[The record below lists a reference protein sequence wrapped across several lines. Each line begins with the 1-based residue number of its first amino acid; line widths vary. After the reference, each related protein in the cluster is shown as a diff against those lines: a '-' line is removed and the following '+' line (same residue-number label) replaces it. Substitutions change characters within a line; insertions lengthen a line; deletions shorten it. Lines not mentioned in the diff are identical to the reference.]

1 MVDGPDL
8 LVRAVA
14 EVFRV
19 APESITD
26 DTSQDTLPGWDSL
39 GMVTLLG
46 ELETRF
52 GVEFDLME
60 IASFRTV
67 GGLRAFFEERGIS
80 LTEPA

>member
-1 MVDGPDL
+1 MVDRPDL

-14 EVFRV
+14 EVFGV
-19 APESITD
+19 KPESITD

-39 GMVTLLG
+39 GMVRLLG

-67 GGLRAFFEERGIS
+67 GGLRGFLKERGVS
-80 LTEPA
+80 LEPA